1 MDHTVKDIIQKSLKK
16 SNEIRAEKRLEIQSG
31 HRNLTPSDFQPE
43 ITDKEAKTLSNQ
55 CKSGKITVDE
65 LRKLC
70 EAISSNR
77 QYCEMFV
84 NEEGSLHS
92 LVGSLSGQDV
102 TKQLLCLQC
111 P

>member
-70 EAISSNR
+70 EAISSHGVKGVAVAR
-77 QYCEMFV
+77 ASGPY
-84 NEEGSLHS
+84 
-92 LVGSLSGQDV
+92 LVTLLSGSS
-102 TKQLLCLQC
+102 KQLAEY
-111 P
+111 